1 MDHPVHVEFNVIF
14 HSYESGER
22 KMLFSV
28 CRQMR
33 TIYRI
38 PRVIRLRRFHKNCT
52 VNKVANCIKT
62 RFRCTRVCETYL
74 FFIKYSLFYKFILQG
89 YLFPKD
95 KNSFCHNFVCNDLFR
110 IYIYLFYYVYLINN
124 VNNWLI
130 YTINYSFHY
139 WLKLISFET
148 SIPRDEFQLL
158 TIPKRNLL
166 LNVCEW

>member
-14 HSYESGER
+14 QRR
-22 KMLFSV
+22 KKDAIL
-28 CRQMR
+28 RQMR

-95 KNSFCHNFVCNDLFR
+95 KNSFCHNSYVMISFE
-110 IYIYLFYYVYLINN
+110 YIYLFYYVYLINN
-124 VNNWLI
+124 VNN
-130 YTINYSFHY
+130 
-139 WLKLISFET
+139 
-148 SIPRDEFQLL
+148 
-158 TIPKRNLL
+158 
-166 LNVCEW
+166 

>member
-14 HSYESGER
+14 QRR
-22 KMLFSV
+22 KKDAIL
-28 CRQMR
+28 RQMR

-38 PRVIRLRRFHKNCT
+38 PRVIRLRRFHENCT

-62 RFRCTRVCETYL
+62 RFHCTRVCETYL

-95 KNSFCHNFVCNDLFR
+95 KNSFCHNSYVMISFEY

-130 YTINYSFHY
+130 Y
-139 WLKLISFET
+139 LKVIT
-148 SIPRDEFQLL
+148 R
-158 TIPKRNLL
+158 
-166 LNVCEW
+166 